1 MYLIITKNFPPELGG
16 MQILMWGLSNS
27 LAKHGI
33 VKVFAEDH
41 KDAVSHD
48 KNVKYQIERIGGFK
62 FFRKFR
68 KANLINEYLK
78 ENTSIT
84 TVIADHW
91 KSLEKINSDLL
102 KNKKTICLIHSKE
115 INHPVNSNLNKRV
128 LKSLS
133 KTNYIVS
140 NSNFTKKLAVN
151 LNLNEEKIVVI
162 NPGVEK
168 NISSSKENIRIAN
181 ELFKNSFP
189 KLITVSRF
197 DKRKNHEKVIM
208 TVRNLKEKF
217 PNIKYLCIGYG
228 EEESNL
234 KKLVKQLK
242 IEDVVIF
249 KKNISLDLK
258 SAFLLQSDLFIMPSI
273 IYKKSVEGFGIS
285 FIEAAQQGTPS
296 IGGKDGGAVD
306 SISHEE
312 TGLICDGNDLNS
324 IYESILKILENNKYK
339 IYGKNAK
346 EFSKQFDWNIIIKK
360 YLKLLN

>member
-1 MYLIITKNFPPELGG
+1 MYLIITRNFPPELGG

-115 INHPVNSNLNKRV
+115 INHPVNSSLNKRV
-128 LKSLS
+128 LKTLS

-168 NISSSKENIRIAN
+168 NITPSKENIRIAN

-208 TVRNLKEKF
+208 ALKNLKQMY
-217 PNIKYLCIGYG
+217 PNIIYTCIGYG
-228 EEESNL
+228 EEEENIRKLTNELELNEQVVFLNNISQDLKNALVSKSNL
-234 KKLVKQLK
+234 FV
-242 IEDVVIF
+242 
-249 KKNISLDLK
+249 
-258 SAFLLQSDLFIMPSI
+258 MPSI
-273 IYKKSVEGFGIS
+273 IHKSSVEGFGIAYV
-285 FIEAAQQGTPS
+285 EAAQYGIPS
-296 IGGKDGGAVD
+296 IGGKDGGASD
-306 SISHEE
+306 AIKNNE
-312 TGLICDGNDLNS
+312 TGIICDGNNLDEIYSSIDLILKNNS
-324 IYESILKILENNKYK
+324 FVEMGKKAKYYSTKFEWNNITKEYLKIL
-339 IYGKNAK
+339 
-346 EFSKQFDWNIIIKK
+346 
-360 YLKLLN
+360 

>member
-1 MYLIITKNFPPELGG
+1 MYLIITRNFPPELGG

-78 ENTSIT
+78 ENKSIT
-84 TVIADHW
+84 AVVADHW

-115 INHPVNSNLNKRV
+115 INHPVNSSLNKRV

-168 NISSSKENIRIAN
+168 NITPSKENIRIAN

-189 KLITVSRF
+189 KLITVS
-197 DKRKNHEKVIM
+197 
-208 TVRNLKEKF
+208 
-217 PNIKYLCIGYG
+217 
-228 EEESNL
+228 
-234 KKLVKQLK
+234 
-242 IEDVVIF
+242 
-249 KKNISLDLK
+249 
-258 SAFLLQSDLFIMPSI
+258 
-273 IYKKSVEGFGIS
+273 
-285 FIEAAQQGTPS
+285 
-296 IGGKDGGAVD
+296 
-306 SISHEE
+306 
-312 TGLICDGNDLNS
+312 
-324 IYESILKILENNKYK
+324 
-339 IYGKNAK
+339 
-346 EFSKQFDWNIIIKK
+346 
-360 YLKLLN
+360 